1 MFKKIFN
8 RFIKM
13 DQNEKLIKNLEAY
26 EQTQRKEKSQSGNFK
41 RNKLHGQKNEK
52 V

>member
-41 RNKLHGQKNEK
+41 RNK
-52 V
+52 